1 MNKITLTAALTIFVA
16 MTAPATLQ
24 AAPRWHEGPAG
35 LAAGPL
41 IDRDV
46 ALKNGAVMGRDPD
59 SHVRFELRRD
69 NPYY

>member
-16 MTAPATLQ
+16 MMAPATLQ
-24 AAPRWHEGPAG
+24 AAPRWHQQPDGF
-35 LAAGPL
+35 AAGPL
-41 IDRDV
+41 VDHDV
-46 ALKNGAVMGRDPD
+46 ALKGGTVMGRDPD